1 MHHSMSR
8 LNVAFIYGGLTLLF
22 PQVLQFPYALYDL
35 MMSQFVSIV
44 WADLHRTAYDLGK
57 MLFVYSFSAAL
68 VSLFMI
74 KLRIIERLQT
84 QYASMMLWMVGFV
97 LAFVGVGVNLL
108 IATDMVNLLAL
119 SASNKQLLA
128 LTQIA
133 AKIIL
138 LVAVVRMLIGV
149 SPMANR

>member
-8 LNVAFIYGGLTLLF
+8 LNVALMYGGLILLF
-22 PQVLQFPYALYDL
+22 PLILQLPYALYDL
-35 MMSQFVSIV
+35 MMSQFVSVV

-57 MLFVYSFSAAL
+57 LLFVYGFSAAL

-97 LAFVGVGVNLL
+97 LAFIGVGVNLL